1 MLALSLIMF
10 SYLFDGKVDLSC
22 VGSWLRHS
30 GHMPEAF
37 LLPLEGPDRGENNCQ
52 P

>member
-22 VGSWLRHS
+22 VGSLALVLGILGKCLRLFYCH
-30 GHMPEAF
+30 
-37 LLPLEGPDRGENNCQ
+37 
-52 P
+52 